1 MEHEAEDREKDIV
14 DPLLRAHI
22 HQLCSA
28 LGGSHA
34 SETGQYVL
42 GDEALACLKDLKRWL
57 KGYDEKLSR
66 LDVARCI
73 AECRLVTGDLLEIIA
88 SWTEQ
93 ELEDKA
99 KAKIVLACV
108 ELLVPLTWPF
118 DKSPDKMTVNHHK
131 HTGVLEYAQVAYKN
145 GLLHHQSRAVLGAI
159 VRVCLPSMELSP
171 KERTE
176 RDEGIIKLV
185 LYLLRNIVLID
196 HPNPTETDT
205 GEEVSRDITIM
216 TLYEQNIFDLLLMI
230 SSNIGDEFRYQDT
243 VVMEILYH
251 ILKGVDIGRL
261 FVTGEPE
268 SAKNMSQLE
277 TLLCMERN
285 LKAKNERAQTT
296 RHSRFGTTLWVQKS
310 DGRRV
315 TVSGQDVLFD
325 KSRGL
330 EKVNDSKRWK
340 KPKPRSGKGITG
352 PVNDFD
358 MTVRLRSSTQR
369 ILRSFVEDFLDAG
382 FNRTGTIF
390 RQIGRANFYKQ
401 RYLVL
406 YEKRLKGNLSVSSRI
421 RIPGSSCILHHG
433 F

>member
-1 MEHEAEDREKDIV
+1 MELGAEDREQDIV

-22 HQLCSA
+22 RQLCSA

-34 SETGQYVL
+34 SNTGQYIL

-88 SWTEQ
+88 SWTERD
-93 ELEDKA
+93 LEDKA

-118 DKSPDKMTVNHHK
+118 DKNPNKMTVNHHK
-131 HTGVLEYAQVAYKN
+131 HIGVLEYAQVAYKN
-145 GLLHHQSRAVLGAI
+145 GLLHHRSGAVLRAI
-159 VRVCLPSMELSP
+159 VRVCLPSMALPP

-185 LYLLRNIVLID
+185 LYLLRNIALID
-196 HPNPTETDT
+196 HPNPTETDN
-205 GEEVSRDITIM
+205 GEEISRDITII
-216 TLYEQNIFDLLLMI
+216 TLHEQNIFDLLLTV
-230 SSNIGDEFRYQDT
+230 SSGMGGEFRYQGT

-261 FVTGEPE
+261 FVTDEHE

-285 LKAKNERAQTT
+285 LKAKSERAQTT

-315 TVSGQDVLFD
+315 TVSGQDVLSE

-330 EKVNDSKRWK
+330 EKINDSKRWK
-340 KPKPRSGKGITG
+340 KPKPRGGKSATG
-352 PVNDFD
+352 VVNDFD
-358 MTVRLRSSTQR
+358 VTVTLRSSTQR
-369 ILRSFVEDFLDAG
+369 ILRGFVENFLHDG
-382 FNRTGTIF
+382 FNRTDTIF
-390 RQIGRANFYKQ
+390 RQMGRADFY
-401 RYLVL
+401 
-406 YEKRLKGNLSVSSRI
+406 
-421 RIPGSSCILHHG
+421 
-433 F
+433 